1 MTLARA
7 TKAIDKHGILL
18 VYPIDNA
25 AEPASLW
32 SVLYPR
38 SRMRWSWDEGSDPR
52 VAGIWHLRERLAR
65 TQDVVYTKWFRGRA
79 TFFSRP
85 VFRGMLGSLRA
96 TGNLHASLG
105 RESREILERLEESS
119 PLSTKELRQVTGLTG
134 KPLESTYARALRDL
148 WLRLLIVGAGE
159 VDDGAFPS
167 LAIGATRLLFEDLW
181 EESEPG
187 DSEALAAALATA
199 PLFAKQYAR
208 VLGQLAKLSR
218 GGAVSAQRSDDPR
231 ATLERAQDE
240 RPRG

>member
-32 SVLYPR
+32 SALYPR

-52 VAGIWHLRERLAR
+52 VAEIWHLRERLAR
-65 TQDVVYTKWFRGRA
+65 TQAVVYTKWFRGRA

-85 VFRGMLGSLRA
+85 VFRGMLAALRG

-105 RESREILERLEESS
+105 PESREILERLEESS

-134 KPLESTYARALRDL
+134 KPLESTYTRALRDL

-181 EESEPG
+181 ADTEPG
-187 DSEALAAALATA
+187 DAGALAAALDAA
-199 PLFAKQYAR
+199 PLFKKQHAR
-208 VLGQLAKLSR
+208 VLSQLTKLSQVP
-218 GGAVSAQRSDDPR
+218 VSASRSEDPR
-231 ATLERAQDE
+231 ASLERARDVA
-240 RPRG
+240 PRG